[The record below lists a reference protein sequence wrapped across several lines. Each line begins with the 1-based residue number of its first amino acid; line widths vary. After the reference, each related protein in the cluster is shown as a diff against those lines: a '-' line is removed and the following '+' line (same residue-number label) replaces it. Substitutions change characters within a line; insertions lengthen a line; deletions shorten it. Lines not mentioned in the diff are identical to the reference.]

1 MNKITVLKSG
11 KPVNKVFTL
20 ESAGSIKKTSR
31 GRISK
36 AEARTVCLK
45 SPQEFK
51 DQLEQIA
58 NTTNQVIVLGS
69 FSQHEHYETFTVVAQ
84 NPLRK
89 GLIRELKLTED
100 KELPSGMVSLNN
112 KPTTARLKKNITPCS
127 WILLDFDE
135 PEGFNSSLGQ
145 YAGSDIQEK
154 LEALEQ
160 VIPNISKCLR
170 IEMRSSS
177 ARVVFDGEPRPHS
190 HAYIQ
195 ISDIQRL
202 DILKAHFE
210 IESKLKGL
218 FFKSPNKSKREG
230 EIIGHTSR
238 YLIDTSVWGTGRII
252 FNNLPE
258 VDGRIKDC
266 EVLDAGIR
274 IVNPNGGVL
283 DISHYQVPDN
293 QAISHAN
300 LITGENITIKEDG
313 NELVI
318 TESGLLNL
326 KTTIEVKGQIK
337 TLEAWID
344 HMIDKGIEKLRCET
358 PFRSSQSESAF
369 LKYDDEGVMLYD
381 IGTKTSYTYHYR
393 KDPEAINSR
402 ANAKEDFIKGDNPNY
417 TPDLET
423 SQDRFNAISELYP
436 KPFKGYMSEVVNIG
450 INASV
455 KPQPSLM
462 LLAILIGMSASI
474 SGKYKYPDGSRLNL
488 YGAGIGSS
496 GSGKDAVITI
506 CRKVAMAGNA
516 RVLGK
521 IASGQG
527 LEDALEHYQNTLI
540 QLDELG
546 QILIALSSK
555 NASGYEKEIARL
567 LLTLYSASSS
577 EMHRRTKV
585 KEKKDSPNASS
596 EAVKHPCLN
605 FFGVG
610 TPDLIG
616 EAFSKGLD
624 TDGSIGRMLFAFA
637 QDGVKPQD
645 RQTEFKVP
653 LEFVYKH
660 HDAILQA
667 PLKVGGDIIIKIDET
682 AKADFK
688 ALMLYFEEEANS
700 NYSNNLAKI
709 LLVRSFEKAKRIAG
723 VLAVFDNPELP
734 LVTYEH
740 LSWAR
745 AMVEASNRA
754 IQTFA
759 SEYMHGG
766 EVQTNAHKL
775 LEKMKSL
782 ISGRNQF
789 KTARGNSLCKDQK
802 LIMKSELI
810 NLSKLNTRDFDEA
823 IKLLTARDN
832 IVQQYAEDLRT
843 RNLNIPCFKLL

>member
-1 MNKITVLKSG
+1 MNKITILKSG

-31 GRISK
+31 GQISK

-69 FSQHEHYETFTVVAQ
+69 FNQHELHETFTVMAQ
-84 NPLRK
+84 NPLREAFN
-89 GLIRELKLTED
+89 RELKRPKDT
-100 KELPSGMVSLNN
+100 ELPSGMVSLNN
-112 KPTTARLKKNITPCS
+112 KPTTARLKKNITLCS

-135 PEGFNSSLGQ
+135 PEGFNSKLGQ

-154 LEALEQ
+154 LEALEP
-160 VIPNISKCLR
+160 VIPNISKRLR

-177 ARVVFDGEPRPHS
+177 TRVVFDGEAKPHS

-195 ISDIQRL
+195 ISDIQML
-202 DILKAHFE
+202 DRFKAHFE

-283 DISHYQVPDN
+283 DISHYQVPN
-293 QAISHAN
+293 EQAISQAN

-344 HMIDKGIEKLRCET
+344 YMRHKGEDKLRCET

-393 KDPEAINSR
+393 KDPKAINAR

-462 LLAILIGMSASI
+462 LLAVLIGMSASI

-585 KEKKDSPNASS
+585 KEKKDSANASS

-667 PLKVGGDIIIKIDET
+667 PLKVGADIIIKIDET
-682 AKADFK
+682 AKSEFK
-688 ALMLYFEEEANS
+688 ALMLDFEDEANS

-709 LLVRSFEKAKRIAG
+709 LLVRSFEKSKRIAG